1 MQLLHGGELQ
11 SFMESYHASMDHIAW
26 HLICLARLY
35 ERFTVQLKSIT
46 LLVINFYGPARG
58 KLHLLKA
65 TQLLVALSVLNV
77 DICIDIFL
85 IRFLII
91 RQTNIKLVLKLL
103 TMAFLSN
110 SMASS
115 ILSNFLASL
124 AWSISFAISSSFES
138 SLFFVLVSSNLA
150 AFSASIRSHSASAAY
165 SASMRWHSASAALS
179 SSISLRFAS
188 AAFTY
193 SSLKR
198 SASASFSVL
207 MRKSWPSS
215 AFWAL
220 TRYSSASATSSA
232 AARRS

>member
-1 MQLLHGGELQ
+1 MLLLHGGELQ

-58 KLHLLKA
+58 KLHLLVA

-77 DICIDIFL
+77 DICIVIFL
-85 IRFLII
+85 ILFLII

-124 AWSISFAISSSFES
+124 AWSISFATSSSFES
-138 SLFFVLVSSNLA
+138 SLFFVLVSSSR
-150 AFSASIRSHSASAAY
+150 FFTSVTCSASICSCTTSEICSFTTRIRSISTSFSAAMWWRST
-165 SASMRWHSASAALS
+165 SAALSSSIRLRSASAALS
-179 SSISLRFAS
+179 SSILLRS
-188 AAFTY
+188 NSTAF
-193 SSLKR
+193 
-198 SASASFSVL
+198 SASI
-207 MRKSWPSS
+207 RWH
-215 AFWAL
+215 
-220 TRYSSASATSSA
+220 SASI
-232 AARRS
+232 R